1 MNLDPPLGISRFDS
15 STAMLQALALH
26 LHGGPLDTLTGS
38 RAMDRLLKIGNALPA
53 TVRTAAYSMAALM
66 EGALRRQAT
75 ALDAGR
81 TASRSPPDSGIG
93 HLHCRVRLPAS

>member
-1 MNLDPPLGISRFDS
+1 
-15 STAMLQALALH
+15 MLQRSRAQNCDSAVEAISARAAA
-26 LHGGPLDTLTGS
+26 LHGGPFDTSTGS
-38 RAMDRLLKIGNALPA
+38 RAMDRLLKIGNVLPA

-93 HLHCRVRLPAS
+93 YLHCRVRLPAS